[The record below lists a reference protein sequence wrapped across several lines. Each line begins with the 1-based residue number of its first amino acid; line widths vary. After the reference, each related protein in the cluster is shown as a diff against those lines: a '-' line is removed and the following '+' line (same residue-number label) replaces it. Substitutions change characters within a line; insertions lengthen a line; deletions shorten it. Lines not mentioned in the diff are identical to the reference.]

1 MKIPVVTIELTGNGV
16 QEISALV
23 RTAGEQVEAA
33 KLIQR
38 IAPALDEFDRAVRE
52 QLNASMRAGAEIRS

>member
-1 MKIPVVTIELTGNGV
+1 MAIPVVTIDLTADGV
-16 QEISALV
+16 MEVSALV

-33 KLIQR
+33 KLIQQ

-52 QLNASMRAGAEIRS
+52 QLDASMRATAEVRS

>member
-1 MKIPVVTIELTGNGV
+1 MTNPIVTIDLSADGV
-16 QEISALV
+16 LEVSAMV

-33 KLIQR
+33 KLMQQ

-52 QLNASMRAGAEIRS
+52 QLDARMRATAEVRS